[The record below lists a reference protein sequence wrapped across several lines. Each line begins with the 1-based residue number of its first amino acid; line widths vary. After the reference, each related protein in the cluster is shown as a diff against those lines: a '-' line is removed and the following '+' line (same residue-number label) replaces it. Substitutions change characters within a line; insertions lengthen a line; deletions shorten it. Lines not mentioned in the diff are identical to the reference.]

1 MSKFK
6 KWFFNKFLPAYCK
19 EKLIEE
25 NSSLIKKYEELKTEN
40 KSLKAYIDGLETGL
54 RSVKRIQI
62 INKGD

>member
-6 KWFFNKFLPAYCK
+6 QWFLNKYLPAYCK

-25 NSSLIKKYEELKTEN
+25 NNKLFKKYEELKAEN
-40 KSLKAYIDGLETGL
+40 KSLKAYIDGLEMGL
-54 RSVKRIQI
+54 KSVRRIQI